1 MYPKPLKPL
10 HNNRNVRNQADVAL
24 VKHRDTERFMASN
37 DSSALNPL
45 QRKLRREL
53 PAAIADVLLP
63 ALTWRISKRRVTI
76 SVSNPLWREVF
87 DQYASKLCQQ
97 TVESSGRQ
105 LTVLSPD
112 PLENSHDKRKRTF
125 KEFLTDPGN
134 QFALATCRSICDAP
148 GMLHNPLYI
157 YGPPG
162 VGKSH
167 LISAIVHHFHQS
179 LGNESAVYWSGREFV
194 DTIVHQ
200 LAQRDQGSLHPTL
213 QQASL
218 IAVDDLEE
226 IGDRAVAQE
235 ELYLL
240 INHALEMGQQLVF
253 GSRLPPRRIA
263 HIEDRVSTRL
273 SWGLCI
279 GIDPPANETKSR
291 FLRSVAGSFAD
302 DLSSNEISNLLR
314 NYGNDM
320 HHVLELG
327 KRLATGERP
336 EFDTPRASFDRI
348 LATVA
353 DSLGIRAGDIAGKGR
368 QRQLV
373 QARQASLLLG
383 RLLTNHSLVA
393 LGGMVGGRDHSTVL
407 HSLRQA
413 QLRIDEDAQ
422 FAAWINDLQQEILSG
437 H

>member
-1 MYPKPLKPL
+1 MVSQGTSSS
-10 HNNRNVRNQADVAL
+10 HN
-24 VKHRDTERFMASN
+24 H
-37 DSSALNPL
+37 PL

-53 PAAIADVLLP
+53 PPAIGDVLLP
-63 ALTWRISKRRVTI
+63 ALSWRVSKRRLTI
-76 SVSNPLWREVF
+76 SVINPLWREVF
-87 DQYASKLCQQ
+87 DRHALPICRKMA
-97 TVESSGRQ
+97 EGSGRQ
-105 LTVLSPD
+105 LTILSPD
-112 PLENSHDKRKRTF
+112 AQEHAQSKRRLSF
-125 KEFLTDPGN
+125 DAFLSDPGN

-148 GMLHNPLYI
+148 GMLHNPLYM

-162 VGKSH
+162 IGKSH
-167 LISAIVHHFHQS
+167 LLSALVQHFQQS
-179 LGNESAVYWSGREFV
+179 LGSESAIQWPGREFV
-194 DTIVHQ
+194 ESIVPQ
-200 LAQRDQGSLHPTL
+200 LAKRGEGVLHSTL

-218 IAVDDLEE
+218 IAIDDLEE

-253 GSRLPPRRIA
+253 CARLPPRRITN
-263 HIEDRVSTRL
+263 IEDRVSTRL

-279 GIDPPANETKSR
+279 GIDPPVSETKSR
-291 FLRSVAGSFAD
+291 FLRSIAGPMAE
-302 DLSSNEISNLLR
+302 DLTTSEISDLLR
-314 NYGNDM
+314 NYGSDM

-327 KRLATGERP
+327 KRLAAGERP

-368 QRQLV
+368 QRHLV

-413 QLRIDEDAQ
+413 EQRVNDDPT
-422 FAAWINDLQQEILSG
+422 FAAWINDLQRSVMSENS
-437 H
+437 